1 MLALKLSVL
10 SAIHFYKA
18 FISIVMIPS
27 DSTRGLGHIHGVNG
41 VIYNY
46 CPGDAFLLFKFS
58 RILCFLSQLQT
69 IPGAAICNCLPR
81 KQY

>member
-10 SAIHFYKA
+10 SAIHFYKT

-41 VIYNY
+41 VKKQ
-46 CPGDAFLLFKFS
+46 LLPW
-58 RILCFLSQLQT
+58 RCFFAVQ
-69 IPGAAICNCLPR
+69 I
-81 KQY
+81 